1 MKMLLIVYGGPRAE
15 LVPDLL
21 ERHHVEGYTEMP
33 RAHGAGSTGRR
44 EGSRAWPGDSVVFFS
59 LAPDDRARAVL
70 DAVGHCSREC
80 VPGER
85 IHAALM
91 PVEAMV

>member
-1 MKMLLIVYGGPRAE
+1 MKMLLIVYSGPRPG

-21 ERHHVEGYTEMP
+21 ERHHVDGWTEMP
-33 RAHGAGSTGRR
+33 RAHGAGTTGRR
-44 EGSRAWPGDSVVFFS
+44 EGTRAWPGDATVFFS
-59 LAPDDRARAVL
+59 FAPDERAREVIE
-70 DAVGHCSREC
+70 AVGGCSREC
-80 VPGER
+80 VSGER

>member
-1 MKMLLIVYGGPRAE
+1 MKLLLIVYSGPRAG

-21 ERHHVEGYTEMP
+21 EHHDVHGYTEMP
-33 RAHGAGSTGRR
+33 RAHGAGTTGRR
-44 EGSRAWPGDSVVFFS
+44 EGTRAWPGDSTVFFS
-59 LAPDDRARAVL
+59 LAPDDRAGEVL
-70 DAVGHCSREC
+70 AAVGACSREC